1 MKDNA
6 NKIEQYLI
14 ELMYTYREVGKNLW
28 YLDDETQ
35 GLREVAIMLD
45 EPLVVFRTVV
55 MDVPEENRLELF
67 TKLLEL
73 NANDVVH
80 GAYAVEKNK
89 IVLVDTLEYNALDFG
104 EFRATLDSFS
114 LALSQHY
121 PILSRYRR

>member
-1 MKDNA
+1 MKDNI

-28 YLDDETQ
+28 YLDDEAH

-55 MDVPEENRLELF
+55 MDIPEENRLELF

-73 NANDVVH
+73 NANDVIH
-80 GAYAVEKNK
+80 GAYALEKNN
-89 IVLVDTLEYNALDFG
+89 IVLVDTLEYNTLDFG
-104 EFRATLDSFS
+104 EFRATLESFS

>member
-121 PILSRYRR
+121 PVLSRYRR

>member
-1 MKDNA
+1 MKDNI

-28 YLDDETQ
+28 YLDDEAQ

-55 MDVPEENRLELF
+55 MDVPEANRLELF

-73 NANDVVH
+73 NANDVIH
-80 GAYAVEKNK
+80 GAYALEKHN
-89 IVLVDTLEYNALDFG
+89 IVLVDTLEYNTLDFG
-104 EFRATLDSFS
+104 EFRATLESFS